1 MKLIKKK
8 LLNLDDLGNRSGF
21 IAYDN
26 YWTSLREKMET
37 NEDEFRESRERAADL
52 WKMNAKEEL
61 PDAA

>member
-8 LLNLDDLGNRSGF
+8 LLNQDDLGNRSGL

-37 NEDEFRESRERAADL
+37 NEREFRESREPAADL
-52 WKMNAKEEL
+52 WKTNAKEEL